1 MMSNS
6 SKTTFFAV
14 HYTNEIVERY
24 SFFGQTVTFLMRNKI
39 ISQNESSSY
48 TILNH
53 PAFQF
58 VEVPNFKS
66 LRSILNKNIAS
77 SIIHDAVKNHD
88 VIIVRLPS
96 ANGVIAKLIAE
107 KLGKPVLVEVVACVF
122 DALWNYDWRGKII
135 SYFKYLKYKTLIR
148 DSSHVIY
155 VTNQFLQSRYPTAGF
170 SIGIS
175 DVELNSQDDNILVNR
190 CAKIK
195 RISPNVVL
203 GTIASID
210 VPYKGQA
217 NVIKAIYNLKNQGK
231 VNFIYKLVG
240 QGNPNKLQ
248 KLINRLGLNDQIQ
261 IIGAIPHKEVFDFL
275 DSIDI
280 YIQPSKVEGMPR
292 AVIEAM
298 SRACP
303 ILASN
308 IGGHPELLQ
317 SNSLYKADNISQLV
331 NKLLS
336 FKVSTLTEWAQF
348 NYLKSFDFKSSI
360 LLKKRYD
367 FYNDFLKKY

>member
-360 LLKKRYD
+360 LLKKRND

>member
-6 SKTTFFAV
+6 SKTRFFAV

-155 VTNQFLQSRYPTAGF
+155 VTNQFLQSRYPTTGI

-175 DVELNSQDDNILVNR
+175 DVELNTQDDNILVNR

-360 LLKKRYD
+360 LLKKRND